1 MSNEVRLDKLL
12 ADKGIGSRSQVK
24 EYIKKGRVIVNGQVI
39 KDAGYKINLQRDQ
52 VLLDKQNIQCE
63 QYVYYMLNK
72 PQGCVSATKDNL
84 SQTVLDLLEGV
95 CTKDLF
101 PVGRLDKDT
110 EGLMLITN
118 DGLLSHELLS
128 PKKHVSKTYLA
139 VLNQQLTIADIQAL
153 ESGIDIGDDKPCLP
167 ATIKEISRYPDYSC
181 EITITEGRYHQIKRM
196 FQKRGYTVM
205 FLKRLSMGELILDP
219 SLKPGQFRKLTEE
232 EMNCV
237 KGYSCSHI

>member
-101 PVGRLDKDT
+101 PV
-110 EGLMLITN
+110 
-118 DGLLSHELLS
+118 
-128 PKKHVSKTYLA
+128 
-139 VLNQQLTIADIQAL
+139 
-153 ESGIDIGDDKPCLP
+153 
-167 ATIKEISRYPDYSC
+167 
-181 EITITEGRYHQIKRM
+181 
-196 FQKRGYTVM
+196 
-205 FLKRLSMGELILDP
+205 
-219 SLKPGQFRKLTEE
+219 
-232 EMNCV
+232 
-237 KGYSCSHI
+237 